1 MSQVTEIKRLVLMVL
16 LRMDGDPMPGGAL
29 DSAAKRGVV
38 PRPLESDIE
47 LAKHQL
53 EGDHYIVGTRDDL
66 DGSVTW
72 GLTTKGELKAK
83 QL

>member
-29 DSAAKRGVV
+29 DSAAKHGVV

-47 LAKHQL
+47 LAKHQ
-53 EGDHYIVGTRDDL
+53 
-66 DGSVTW
+66 
-72 GLTTKGELKAK
+72 
-83 QL
+83 